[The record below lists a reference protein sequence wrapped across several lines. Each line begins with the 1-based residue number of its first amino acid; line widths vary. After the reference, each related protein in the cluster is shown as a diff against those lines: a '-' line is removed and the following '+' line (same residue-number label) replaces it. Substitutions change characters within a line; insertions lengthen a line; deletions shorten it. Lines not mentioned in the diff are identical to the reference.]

1 MMRIE
6 DTFQDD
12 NLIWGTKA
20 LPNKIENSEDI
31 ILVIREDILLL
42 GFRALSFFV
51 ITIVLFV
58 VNFLVASTGAAPIVK
73 SLANVTFFTV
83 VSMLIV
89 AFAYQVHN
97 YYLSLQIVTT
107 KRLIDIDQRSLFN
120 REVNELAIEKVEDIS
135 YKQNGVWGAIFDY
148 GNVSVQTAAE
158 VSTDTHKSNA
168 MTGGFL
174 FDNVPNPAK
183 VHSIIAEIYHQNQAD
198 QAHLNAQLNAKY
210 MSEMMDGK
218 KEEALTTPADN
229 SVEVKTEPQ

>member
-1 MMRIE
+1 MIKLE

-12 NLIWGTKA
+12 SLIWGQRS

-42 GFRALSFFV
+42 GFRALSFFL
-51 ITIVLFV
+51 ITGVLFV
-58 VNFLVASTGAAPIVK
+58 VNFLVGATAAPAILK
-73 SLANVTFFTV
+73 SLANVMFFTV

-97 YYLSLQIVTT
+97 YYLSLQIVTS
-107 KRLIDIDQRSLFN
+107 KRLIDIDQKSLFS

-158 VSTDTHKSNA
+158 VATDTQKSNA
-168 MTGGFL
+168 ITGGFV

-183 VHSIIAEIYHQNQAD
+183 VHSMIAEIYHQCQSD
-198 QAHLNAQLNAKY
+198 QAHLSAQLNAKY

-218 KEEALTTPADN
+218 SGAAVDL
-229 SVEVKTEPQ
+229 

>member
-1 MMRIE
+1 MIKLE

-12 NLIWGTKA
+12 TLIWGQKS

-42 GFRALSFFV
+42 GFRALSFLIITV
-51 ITIVLFV
+51 ILFV
-58 VNFLVASTGAAPIVK
+58 VNFLVGATAAPVILK
-73 SLANVTFFTV
+73 NLSNVMFFTV

-107 KRLIDIDQRSLFN
+107 KRLIDIDQKSLFS

-135 YKQNGVWGAIFDY
+135 YKQNGVWGAVFDY

-158 VSTDTHKSNA
+158 ISTESQKSA
-168 MTGGFL
+168 ALSGGFL
-174 FDNVPNPAK
+174 FENVPNPAK
-183 VHSIIAEIYHQNQAD
+183 VHSMIAEIYHQCQSD

-210 MSEMMDGK
+210 MSKMMDEKSGK
-218 KEEALTTPADN
+218 ETDI
-229 SVEVKTEPQ
+229 